1 MFMSNSKSFEDS
13 LDEIKLI
20 IKELESGT
28 LSLEEMIKMYEE
40 GVGLMQSCRK
50 KLDKVELRIKKI
62 SQQNINEVENNN

>member
-1 MFMSNSKSFEDS
+1 MSNSKSFEDS

-40 GVGLMQSCRK
+40 GVGLMQSSR
-50 KLDKVELRIKKI
+50 
-62 SQQNINEVENNN
+62 

>member
-1 MFMSNSKSFEDS
+1 MSNSKSFEDS